1 MPASWTERARL
12 WRTIALL
19 AVLGCSFAWRWQW
32 VDVPL
37 ERDEGEY
44 GYFGQ
49 LLRDG
54 GVPYADAQ
62 HMKLPGVYFVYGAAF
77 SFFPDSA
84 TTLRTVA
91 SVAHLVATAFLYLLA
106 QRWLSPLAALLAA
119 AAFTVLGS
127 GPGILGFAAKA
138 EQFVLAF
145 GLAGLWVSALQPA
158 SVTRA
163 FAAGVLLGTAC
174 TMKQVGLFF
183 LLPAAALLGEGA
195 RGGSRPPLWL
205 ALAAGTALPLAG
217 LLALVRFW
225 GVWEA
230 CWFWTVTY
238 AREYG
243 RGLGWSAG
251 LAQLARSLRYVF
263 ADAPVLWLAAAT
275 GGGLTLA
282 GALPRKP
289 ASLWLLLAAGL
300 ASVAFGW
307 RFSEHYFLL
316 LVPAA
321 AVLTA
326 LLAEAH
332 TPQRRWLAAAFLASA
347 AVTAV
352 ALHWREI
359 RTLTSEQ
366 KARLVY
372 EENPFPEAREVGL
385 FLRERTAPGERIAVL
400 GSEPEIYFYAQRRA
414 ATKLV
419 YMYPLMEVHPYARQL
434 QESVIAEL
442 TAAKPRYAVLVHV
455 PSSWIVRPDSERK
468 IFTWSADWVNREYR
482 LAGLIRIETGGPSYV
497 YWGES
502 AATAPRGETYLA
514 VFERL
519 P

>member
-49 LLRDG
+49 LLREG

-77 SFFPDSA
+77 SFPDSA
-84 TTLRTVA
+84 TTLRAVA
-91 SVAHLVATAFLYLLA
+91 SVAHLVATAFLYSLA

-145 GLAGLWVSALQPA
+145 GLAGLWVSAQQPA
-158 SVTRA
+158 SLSRA

-230 CWFWTVTY
+230 FWFWTVTY
-238 AREYG
+238 ARASTAAG
-243 RGLGWSAG
+243 SAG
-251 LAQLARSLRYVF
+251 APGLRNSR
-263 ADAPVLWLAAAT
+263 AASAT
-275 GGGLTLA
+275 CSQMRPCCG
-282 GALPRKP
+282 LPRQ
-289 ASLWLLLAAGL
+289 
-300 ASVAFGW
+300 
-307 RFSEHYFLL
+307 
-316 LVPAA
+316 PAA
-321 AVLTA
+321 A
-326 LLAEAH
+326 
-332 TPQRRWLAAAFLASA
+332 
-347 AVTAV
+347 
-352 ALHWREI
+352 
-359 RTLTSEQ
+359 
-366 KARLVY
+366 
-372 EENPFPEAREVGL
+372 
-385 FLRERTAPGERIAVL
+385 
-400 GSEPEIYFYAQRRA
+400 
-414 ATKLV
+414 
-419 YMYPLMEVHPYARQL
+419 
-434 QESVIAEL
+434 
-442 TAAKPRYAVLVHV
+442 
-455 PSSWIVRPDSERK
+455 
-468 IFTWSADWVNREYR
+468 
-482 LAGLIRIETGGPSYV
+482 
-497 YWGES
+497 
-502 AATAPRGETYLA
+502 
-514 VFERL
+514 
-519 P
+519 